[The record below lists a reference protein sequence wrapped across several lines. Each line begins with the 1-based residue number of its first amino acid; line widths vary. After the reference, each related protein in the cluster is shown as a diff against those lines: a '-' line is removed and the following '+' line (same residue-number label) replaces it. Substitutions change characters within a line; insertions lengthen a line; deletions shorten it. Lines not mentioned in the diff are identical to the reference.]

1 MSVLK
6 ALTTRNVGKIDRVI
20 RSFPTLIV
28 AYLYFMGMISGWLSI
43 ILGILALMLLLTSIL
58 GSCSIYYFL
67 GYSTCPIKKSRRN
80 IEQN

>member
-6 ALTTRNVGKIDRVI
+6 ALTTRNVGKIDRII
-20 RSFPTLIV
+20 RVFPTLIV
-28 AYLYFMGMISGWLSI
+28 AYLHFTGVISGWLSI
-43 ILGILALMLLLTSIL
+43 VLGVLALMLLLTSIM

-80 IEQN
+80 ME